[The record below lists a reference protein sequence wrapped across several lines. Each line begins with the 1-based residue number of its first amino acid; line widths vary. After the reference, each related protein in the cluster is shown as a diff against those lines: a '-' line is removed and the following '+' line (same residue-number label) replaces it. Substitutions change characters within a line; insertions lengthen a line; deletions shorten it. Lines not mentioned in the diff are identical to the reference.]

1 MKQSHLKRDVDG
13 RLRDAA
19 TSACRKRGAN
29 AGTVLD
35 VIETLHE
42 HDLLDNS
49 LTRQNFRKRL
59 CRIRGHWKDKYCSVI
74 TLPCDS
80 GDEFRWCTL
89 TPHAALQFFIDNDDN
104 FIHLLN
110 WRTEGEPLQL
120 LLYHDEIVPGNPL
133 HPDNARRSVAF
144 YISFLEWRPVLY
156 SELMWLP
163 IALLRMQ
170 IIKNVSGGLSE
181 CIAKLFQS
189 WKKSFAGEG
198 ITLADGSV
206 RFFPIRLSGCIMDES
221 AMHAMWSVKG
231 ASGRRPCM
239 KCKNCVSKVT
249 GSSLSLDGSNYF
261 RDICCVDIDEFVEL
275 RDQDAWEAV
284 DHLATQQP
292 LLNKKMFAELQTNMG
307 FTHSPTSVLAQRD
320 LRNDILPSTAT
331 FDLLHCFWNAGGIAP
346 VEVALFVDSL
356 RADGLSWEDIQ
367 AAVAVKVC
375 SSHPSSIPSR
385 KRLLTEP
392 YFGGNIGWKAS
403 GSQHMMMLPLLH
415 LWLMLHIHGTER
427 WERLS
432 VQCESFRLLCERL
445 YALVALICSGNA
457 MFRDCLKSKQKQHYH
472 QFLIAYGRDKARPK
486 HHYSL
491 HAADQWSRFKC
502 CLDTKTQERKHQLLK
517 REVESSGQNLE
528 AFEER
533 ILSQLLQNQV
543 LELEKQSSNI
553 GKITLVE
560 PKKISEN
567 HWRSVSLKHNFMTWK
582 AHDVIIQ
589 TELAWAARIQCFEQ
603 RENNIKILVE
613 PYNSSRIIGFG
624 LVEWHRDPQG
634 LRYLEWPDT
643 SIYKP
648 MHWLLTDASLL
659 TIW

>member
-19 TSACRKRGAN
+19 TSARRKRGAN

-170 IIKNVSGGLSE
+170 VIKSVSGGLSE

-239 KCKNCVSKVT
+239 KCKNCVSK
-249 GSSLSLDGSNYF
+249 SY
-261 RDICCVDIDEFVEL
+261 
-275 RDQDAWEAV
+275 
-284 DHLATQQP
+284 
-292 LLNKKMFAELQTNMG
+292 
-307 FTHSPTSVLAQRD
+307 
-320 LRNDILPSTAT
+320 
-331 FDLLHCFWNAGGIAP
+331 
-346 VEVALFVDSL
+346 
-356 RADGLSWEDIQ
+356 
-367 AAVAVKVC
+367 
-375 SSHPSSIPSR
+375 
-385 KRLLTEP
+385 
-392 YFGGNIGWKAS
+392 
-403 GSQHMMMLPLLH
+403 
-415 LWLMLHIHGTER
+415 
-427 WERLS
+427 
-432 VQCESFRLLCERL
+432 
-445 YALVALICSGNA
+445 
-457 MFRDCLKSKQKQHYH
+457 
-472 QFLIAYGRDKARPK
+472 
-486 HHYSL
+486 
-491 HAADQWSRFKC
+491 
-502 CLDTKTQERKHQLLK
+502 
-517 REVESSGQNLE
+517 
-528 AFEER
+528 
-533 ILSQLLQNQV
+533 
-543 LELEKQSSNI
+543 
-553 GKITLVE
+553 
-560 PKKISEN
+560 
-567 HWRSVSLKHNFMTWK
+567 
-582 AHDVIIQ
+582 
-589 TELAWAARIQCFEQ
+589 RIQFELGWV
-603 RENNIKILVE
+603 KLL
-613 PYNSSRIIGFG
+613 PGYM
-624 LVEWHRDPQG
+624 
-634 LRYLEWPDT
+634 LR
-643 SIYKP
+643 
-648 MHWLLTDASLL
+648 
-659 TIW
+659 